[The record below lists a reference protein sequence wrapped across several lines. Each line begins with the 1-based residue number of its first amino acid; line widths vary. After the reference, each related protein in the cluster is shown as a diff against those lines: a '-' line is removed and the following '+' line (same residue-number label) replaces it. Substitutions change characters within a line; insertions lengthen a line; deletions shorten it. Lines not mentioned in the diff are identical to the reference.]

1 MHCLRDFYILLT
13 YQSSMLKIADE
24 ITEVLTNPEDI
35 DRVIHQSFSN
45 ISHNYSTCIDAS
57 GPSVVMSIESMKQR
71 LIAAHARGVKIR
83 FLTEITTDN
92 LPYCKQMMELGEMR
106 HLDGVQGNF
115 GISETEYLASAT
127 LDKDKLVPLL
137 IYSNV
142 KQMVRQQQFVFQTLW
157 NKAISAEQRIQ
168 EIELGKEHEFLE
180 VCPDGIKAAQ
190 IYSQF
195 AGLVQ
200 SEALLILPSSKA
212 LQRQYD
218 IGILHKLVDAAAKR
232 KAVVRIICP
241 LDDKN
246 AKIAEWLSDNG
257 GPTIQLLN
265 GDGSDSTIFIV
276 DSRLLFRAEL
286 RSDQV
291 EKFSDAVGYAV
302 YSNSKPTVNSFKSF
316 FEMLWNS
323 RLLAEKLKEADR
335 LQREFIHVA
344 AHELRTPIQPIL
356 GMAEMIES
364 NLQQKKDAS
373 SIRPE
378 EIEMIARNARRLH
391 KLSEDILDIARIESN
406 SLVLHKSLFNLK
418 DVLTLLVEDCKK
430 QIQMDDRRVKVIYEQ
445 PDDNIEVYA
454 DKERIM
460 QVLGNL
466 LSNALKFTKQGT
478 IAIRTEQSSNDKD
491 QLLTLKVID
500 TGPGIDLAL
509 LLRLFT
515 KFATKS
521 DKGTGL
527 GLYISKSIVEAHG
540 GKIWAENNSDGRGA
554 TFTFTLPIQKLH
566 QEQLGSL

>member
-1 MHCLRDFYILLT
+1 MV
-13 YQSSMLKIADE
+13 SSVVQTVTEKTE
-24 ITEVLTNPEDI
+24 ILTNPEDI
-35 DRVIHQSFSN
+35 DRVIHQTFSN
-45 ISHNYSTCIDAS
+45 ISHNYGTCIDAS
-57 GPSVVMSIESMKQR
+57 GPAVVMNIESMKKR
-71 LIAAHARGVKIR
+71 LIVAHARGVKIR
-83 FLTEITTDN
+83 FITEITKDN
-92 LPYCKQMMELGEMR
+92 LSYCKQMVELGEMR
-106 HLDGVQGNF
+106 HLEGVQGNF
-115 GISETEYLASAT
+115 GVSETEYLASAT
-127 LDKDKLVPLL
+127 LDKEKLVPIL

-142 KQMVRQQQFVFQTLW
+142 KQIVRQQQYVFQTLW

-190 IYSQF
+190 VYSQF

-200 SEALLILPSSKA
+200 SEALLLLPSSKA

-218 IGILHKLVDAAAKR
+218 IGILQKLVDAAAKR

-241 LDDKN
+241 LDKDN
-246 AKIAEWLSDNG
+246 VKIAEWLSDTG
-257 GPTIQLLN
+257 GSTIQLLN
-265 GDGSDSTIFIV
+265 GDGSDSTVFVV
-276 DSRLLFRAEL
+276 DGKLLFRAEL
-286 RSDQV
+286 KSDQA
-291 EKFSDAVGYAV
+291 EKFSDATGYAV

-323 RLLAEKLKEADR
+323 RLLAEKLKEADM
-335 LQREFIHVA
+335 LQREFIHIA

-356 GMAEMIES
+356 GMAELIES

-373 SIRPE
+373 IRAE
-378 EIEMIARNARRLH
+378 EIEMIARNARRLQ

-406 SLVLHKSLFNLK
+406 SLTLHKSLFNLK

-430 QIQMDDRRVKVIYEQ
+430 QIQMDGREVKILYPQ
-445 PDDNIEVYA
+445 PDDIEVYA

-478 IAIRTEQSSNDKD
+478 ITISIEQSSNDKD
-491 QLLTLKVID
+491 QLLTVKVTD
-500 TGPGIDLAL
+500 TGLGIDPAL
-509 LLRLFT
+509 LMRLFT

-521 DKGTGL
+521 EHGTGL

-540 GKIWAENNSDGRGA
+540 GKIWAENNKDGRGA
-554 TFTFTLPIQKLH
+554 TFTFTLPIQKSH
-566 QEQLGSL
+566 QEHQLRSLS

>member
-1 MHCLRDFYILLT
+1 MNIIL
-13 YQSSMLKIADE
+13 QAVAEK
-24 ITEVLTNPEDI
+24 TEVLTNPEDI
-35 DRVIHQSFSN
+35 DRVIHQTFSN
-45 ISHNYSTCIDAS
+45 ISHNYGTCIDAS
-57 GPSVVMSIESMKQR
+57 GPAVVMSIEPMKKR
-71 LIAAHARGVKIR
+71 LIVAHTRGVKIR
-83 FLTEITTDN
+83 FVTEITTDN

-115 GISETEYLASAT
+115 GVSETEYLASAT
-127 LDKDKLVPLL
+127 LDKEKVVPLL

-142 KQMVRQQQFVFQTLW
+142 KQIVKQQQYVFQTLW
-157 NKAISAEQRIQ
+157 NKAIPAEQRIE
-168 EIELGKEHEFLE
+168 EIQLGKEHEFLE
-180 VCPDGIKAAQ
+180 VCPDRREAASV
-190 IYSQF
+190 YSQF
-195 AGLVQ
+195 AELVQ
-200 SEALLILPSSKA
+200 SEALLILPNSKA
-212 LQRQYD
+212 LQLEYD
-218 IGILHKLVDAAAKR
+218 LGILHKLVNAAAKR
-232 KAVVRIICP
+232 KATIRILCP

-246 AKIAEWLSDNG
+246 AKIAEWLSDSG

-265 GDGSDSTIFIV
+265 GDGTDSTILVV
-276 DSRLLFRAEL
+276 DGKLLFRAEY
-286 RSDQV
+286 RSNQA
-291 EKFSDAVGYAV
+291 EKFPDTIGYAI

-323 RLLAEKLKEADR
+323 RVLAEKLQEADR

-364 NLQQKKDAS
+364 TLQEKRDAS
-373 SIRPE
+373 IKHE
-378 EIEMIARNARRLH
+378 EIEMIARNARRLQ

-406 SLVLHKSLFNLK
+406 SLTIHKSLFNLK
-418 DVLTLLVEDCKK
+418 DVLTLLVEDCRK
-430 QIQMDDRRVKVIYEQ
+430 QIQMDGREVKVIHKQ
-445 PDDNIEVYA
+445 LDDIEVYA

-478 IAIRTEQSSNDKD
+478 ITICTEQSNDKN
-491 QLLTLKVID
+491 QLKVKVTD
-500 TGPGIDLAL
+500 TGLGIDDAL

-554 TFTFTLPIQKLH
+554 TFTFTLPIQKPD
-566 QEQLGSL
+566 QEQQLRSS